1 MEIYIIAILICGGGA
16 IGWALT
22 SSYYKK
28 KVAEITDRHLNALK
42 RENDLYQ
49 ELSDLRLENDILRGQ
64 HTEVSDKLLEELCGA
79 LEGDTVELPSFGTI
93 DTKNPG
99 GLKTAF
105 LHAVEADRYLLKENI
120 I

>member
-28 KVAEITDRHLNALK
+28 KVTEITDRHLNALK

-49 ELSDLRLENDILRGQ
+49 ELSDLRLENDILRGK
-64 HTEVSDKLLEELCGA
+64 HTAVSDKLLEEICGA
-79 LEGDTVELPSFGTI
+79 LEADTVELPSFGVI
-93 DTKNPG
+93 DIRNSD
-99 GLKTAF
+99 GLKDAF
-105 LHAVEADRYLLKENI
+105 LHTLETDRYLLKESI